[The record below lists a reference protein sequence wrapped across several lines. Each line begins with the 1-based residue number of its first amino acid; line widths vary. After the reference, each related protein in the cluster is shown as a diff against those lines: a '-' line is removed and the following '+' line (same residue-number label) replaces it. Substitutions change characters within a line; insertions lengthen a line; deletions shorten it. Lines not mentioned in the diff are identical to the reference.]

1 MPFVLDASTAA
12 SWAFE
17 DEDDSRA
24 ARAFVR
30 IEADVAVVPPLW
42 KYEVLNTLI
51 VSERRKRITSAET
64 AVFQQDLSE
73 MLIEVDSDES
83 STALLRLARDHNLSV
98 YDAAYLELSLRR
110 GLPLATLDKVLR
122 KAAKKEGV
130 ALL

>member
-1 MPFVLDASTAA
+1 MPFVLDASMAA

-17 DEDDSRA
+17 DDDDSRA
-24 ARAFVR
+24 ERAFVR
-30 IEADVAVVPPLW
+30 IEEDVAVVPPLW
-42 KYEVLNTLI
+42 RFEVLHTLI

-64 AVFQQDLSE
+64 AAFQQDLGE
-73 MLIEVDSDES
+73 MQIEVDSEGS
-83 STALLRLARDHNLSV
+83 STAMLRLARDHSLTV